1 MNKLKLELHGEQ
13 VAEFLQDAKDL
24 GRLQEE
30 NDRLRNVKHELE
42 RKLLAQAKPVPN
54 ESLLPNGRPEIIK
67 QGVDLI
73 MSSGIFYSD
82 KKIGII
88 RGVRLLTGWTL
99 KECKEYV
106 ESFPLHNPKVAEQ

>member
-30 NDRLRNVKHELE
+30 NDRLRNVKHDLE
-42 RKLLAQAKPVPN
+42 RKLLAQAKPTLT
-54 ESLLPNGRPEIIK
+54 ELPFSRPEIIK

-73 MSSGIFYSD
+73 MSSGSFSSD

-106 ESFPLHNPKVAEQ
+106 ESFPLHNPKVGEQ